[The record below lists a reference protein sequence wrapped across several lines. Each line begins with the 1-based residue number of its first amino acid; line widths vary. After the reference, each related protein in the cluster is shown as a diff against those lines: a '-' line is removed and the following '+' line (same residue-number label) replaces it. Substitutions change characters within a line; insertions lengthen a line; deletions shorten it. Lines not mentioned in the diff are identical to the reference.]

1 MGQIMIG
8 TVDVTD
14 HKGQIK
20 FDIQKDTTFTIESM
34 RPVD

>member
-14 HKGQIK
+14 HEGQIK
-20 FDIQKDTTFTIESM
+20 FDIQKDLIFSIESM